1 MIIQYHKEMRM
12 TMNNQGKRK
21 DQIEQSYKLAFW
33 SFGGIAMVMF
43 ISYVDLSCTNIMKFN
58 NEVIEGIRNDGRPPN
73 RLSNYMVPDKQTTDW
88 TGTTQG
94 EQDTM
99 TEAELMLSKEP
110 DCIYYDT
117 THWQQEEDS
126 INAYMRHWYEVLD
139 TNSDGDIDMEC
150 GDYIN
155 DSTIEWLE
163 E

>member
-1 MIIQYHKEMRM
+1 MI
-12 TMNNQGKRK
+12 K
-21 DQIEQSYKLAFW
+21 DSTLVLLLISAVYI
-33 SFGGIAMVMF
+33 SVMGIAQV
-43 ISYVDLSCTNIMKFN
+43 N
-58 NEVIEGIRNDGRPPN
+58 NAH
-73 RLSNYMVPDKQTTDW
+73 DKQTTDW

-117 THWQQEEDS
+117 IHWQQEEDS

-139 TNSDGDIDMEC
+139 TNSDGDIDS
-150 GDYIN
+150 D
-155 DSTIEWLE
+155 TLIEWLE